1 MQINFYQQAAMR
13 TCRHTPGSQQALV
26 EAALGLAGE
35 TGEAVDIV
43 KKTMFGGHPFDKEK
57 LMLEMGDIA
66 WYLAEM
72 CLALNVSFQDILEM
86 NIKKQEKR
94 YPKGVFTTQ
103 DSIARRDTN
112 GSNPSI

>member
-1 MQINFYQQAAMR
+1 MQVNFYQQVAMR

-43 KKTMFGGHPFDKEK
+43 KKTMFGGHPLDKEK
-57 LMLEMGDIA
+57 LLLEMGDIA

-86 NIKKQEKR
+86 NIKKLEKR
-94 YPKGVFTTQ
+94 YPKGSFTTQ

-112 GSNPSI
+112 GSNSSI